1 MADKLQSSRN
11 EFVDLARLL
20 AITAIVLMHYSQP
33 FHIASNTINAAIS
46 FAGSGIH
53 VFIFLSGFM
62 LFAKSQ
68 ESLSVFAQ
76 KRLSKII
83 IPYYIIVTINYGLS
97 LFFPVY
103 LGSTVYAYLGHIFWY
118 KALDDS
124 IFFSLGFEFWFMS
137 TIIQL
142 YLLFPLLRSISARSS
157 SVKVFVAALC
167 ISLLWKVMLLI
178 FDKEMGV
185 KMHYW
190 APSFLWEFCL
200 GFVAAD
206 YLKKGLPFW
215 SVRLKTLF
223 GIFFLSSVLLLLLY
237 KIFPKVI
244 VQEFNDFFLLF
255 LFGTM
260 LVLIYRTLKRL
271 PTILK
276 AVAGLGKYSY
286 YIYLLHGTII
296 SMGILLLRKFGL
308 DYNLMFSLMMI
319 VTVFAFS
326 FVFHQAY
333 ASTLKLLPGKKVTLP

>member
-1 MADKLQSSRN
+1 M
-11 EFVDLARLL
+11 
-20 AITAIVLMHYSQP
+20 
-33 FHIASNTINAAIS
+33 
-46 FAGSGIH
+46 
-53 VFIFLSGFM
+53 
-62 LFAKSQ
+62 
-68 ESLSVFAQ
+68 
-76 KRLSKII
+76 
-83 IPYYIIVTINYGLS
+83 S

-142 YLLFPLLRSISARSS
+142 YLLFPLLRSISARSNS
-157 SVKVFVAALC
+157 LKVFVAALC

-223 GIFFLSSVLLLLLY
+223 GIFFLLSVLLLLLY

-244 VQEFNDFFLLF
+244 VQEFNDFFLLISF
-255 LFGTM
+255 WNNACPNH
-260 LVLIYRTLKRL
+260 RTLPSSPK
-271 PTILK
+271 PTSK
-276 AVAGLGKYSY
+276 AVAGLAKYSY
-286 YIYLLHGTII
+286 YIYLLHGTVI
-296 SMGILLLRKFGL
+296 SMGILLLRKVGL
-308 DYNLMFSLMMI
+308 DYSLMFSLMMI

-333 ASTLKLLPGKKVTLP
+333 ASTLKLLPGRKVPLP